1 MGRKKG
7 NREGA
12 QTEGWQLYHH
22 SVDCTTTLGTIMLH
36 GFISKW
42 TLVPWLQQHNL
53 VAYYLHITWSN
64 YLQVYSRQNFFSFP
78 GFSLWSQNDSFFT
91 ENSHDPLLTSKSFY
105 LSLIL
110 YLLQFLKKKN
120 IYAYTHYLYFL
131 SSPEDQKWKLSKT
144 LSWALISH
152 HCNTHLRIPWQASLL
167 EDRVTV
173 QPCNNSE
180 AFGV

>member
-110 YLLQFLKKKN
+110 YLLQFLKKN
-120 IYAYTHYLYFL
+120 IYIYIHTLSLFSQFPWGPEMKALKNPQL
-131 SSPEDQKWKLSKT
+131 SSYFTSLQYTPANTMTSIAPWRQSDSPT
-144 LSWALISH
+144 L
-152 HCNTHLRIPWQASLL
+152 
-167 EDRVTV
+167 
-173 QPCNNSE
+173 
-180 AFGV
+180 